1 VVTNTNEGNLFVN
14 ETFGETLDV
23 ATYANL
29 LYPLL
34 TDEEV
39 QGVVDAYNGTGS
51 TLDQLNLIMGECK
64 SVYLREMPAHHSFS

>member
-1 VVTNTNEGNLFVN
+1 VVTNTNEGNIFVN
-14 ETFGETLDV
+14 QTFGETLDV

-29 LYPLL
+29 LYPFL

-39 QGVVDAYNGTGS
+39 QGVVDTYNGTGS

-64 SVYLREMPAHHSFS
+64 LVHITKAIAHSLS